1 MREASAVLAMG
12 VDFFAVG
19 GVNNIPEIK
28 DGVAR
33 NLMKPRQPRY
43 ELLTAAERD
52 AIVAPR
58 RGATERGLLDLVRE
72 IRERQTNY
80 FPFDMY
86 TQLPLA
92 YALLSAKLG
101 NLASAEQEL
110 DRYISRLK
118 VDDDASVKLKQLAR
132 EYAGN
137 TTGAA

>member
-1 MREASAVLAMG
+1 MPSSH
-12 VDFFAVG
+12 
-19 GVNNIPEIK
+19 
-28 DGVAR
+28 
-33 NLMKPRQPRY
+33 
-43 ELLTAAERD
+43 
-52 AIVAPR
+52 
-58 RGATERGLLDLVRE
+58 RGAARPSADCWTWFV

-101 NLASAEQEL
+101 NLASSEQEL